1 MGRRVDG
8 GKLVVIFP
16 YLYIQYY
23 GTALGLAFLTSNY
36 VIERHREVLLWS
48 FLIAR
53 SDRDSCGTYSTRKR
67 IAILQEL
74 GFTYSESNTGLGR
87 GMMCEGG
94 ALLQRFSYVLG
105 QWPSDPF
112 LLFFFLLRSLTLC
125 RFRRLPSRNGWYT

>member
-94 ALLQRFSYVLG
+94 GLG
-105 QWPSDPF
+105 
-112 LLFFFLLRSLTLC
+112 LLRCCSDLAMC
-125 RFRRLPSRNGWYT
+125 